1 MNLVSTPKTRNPFK
15 KQPLTSM
22 TKEADS
28 GKKSRFFPTTLILQL
43 LLPKYK
49 LFTLCKCISALGCL
63 KQDSISSALRGPFI
77 WGHFFSG
84 LSLMHTESKSSL
96 CLTQNKAT
104 FLVSDG
110 LWEAAGSSWNTS
122 GTKWPELSCTLALTW
137 ERWKPTCIHVFFCPW
152 LLVLQAFHTVY
163 MSFIL
168 GFQSNLSGAHLLSLF
183 NVWHDVFRN

>member
-1 MNLVSTPKTRNPFK
+1 MAGNTEVGCTPGQLNAEVQKGSEPEIVLNGENQTVLEKGTVRKNRNKEQVEYRGKNKRKANMNLVSTPKTRNPFK

-77 WGHFFSG
+77 
-84 LSLMHTESKSSL
+84 
-96 CLTQNKAT
+96 
-104 FLVSDG
+104 
-110 LWEAAGSSWNTS
+110 
-122 GTKWPELSCTLALTW
+122 
-137 ERWKPTCIHVFFCPW
+137 
-152 LLVLQAFHTVY
+152 
-163 MSFIL
+163 
-168 GFQSNLSGAHLLSLF
+168 
-183 NVWHDVFRN
+183 